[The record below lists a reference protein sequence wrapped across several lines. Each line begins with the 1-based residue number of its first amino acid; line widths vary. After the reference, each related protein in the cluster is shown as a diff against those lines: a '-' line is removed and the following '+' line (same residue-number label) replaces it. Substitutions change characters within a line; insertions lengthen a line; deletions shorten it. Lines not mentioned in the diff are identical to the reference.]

1 MVEKICGKGEF
12 WAVVCYLYYTLRYL
26 LRSVTDHWSQFLRDR
41 TYQLSTT
48 AATQTDRISIPYGA
62 IDIRLLLL
70 LLLLLQMRHRRHGR
84 RFHLPQQIFQMHGPT
99 KTCSRNENEMM
110 MMMRATRN
118 SADADKPRDA
128 FRGQSRSPNMLPFRM
143 IGMISY

>member
-62 IDIRLLLL
+62 IEIRLLL
-70 LLLLLQMRHRRHGR
+70 LLLLLQMRHRRPGR
-84 RFHLPQQIFQMHGPT
+84 RFHLPQQVLQMHGPT